1 MKRIILRE
9 DQYKRLI
16 KKNLNEQKI
25 VFSNPK
31 DEFDITNQMMQL
43 LIHLEFFIDTI
54 ANKFLYIDKVE
65 NGIIYID
72 SAKYTKDEKDLINT

>member
-25 VFSNPK
+25 VFSNQK
-31 DEFDITNQMMQL
+31 DEFDITNEMMQL
-43 LIHLEFFIDTI
+43 LVHLKFYIDTT
-54 ANKFLYIDKVE
+54 ANKLLYIDKVE

-72 SAKYTKDEKDLINT
+72 SAKYTKE